1 MRIALSCNP
10 LGKANLEKKN
20 MTSAQEK
27 AFAATGCDVRF
38 DNLTRQ
44 LFATDASIYQI
55 EPIGVAF
62 PRSAQQASAVIRAA
76 ADGNISITPRGA
88 GTSLVGNA
96 IGEGL
101 IVDFSRYNRQITDLD
116 LEKRTVR
123 AGAGVVLDQLNAF
136 LKPHGFC
143 FGPDVATSSR
153 ATLGGMIANNSS
165 GAHVPVYGT
174 TADHVVSTEII
185 LVDGRI
191 LKIGPAHNSL
201 GAEREKIDKLIR
213 TCVAEISERMPP
225 GLLKRWP
232 GYGLERF
239 LRAPDNLNEILAG
252 SEGTLAAIFSAELK
266 ISLLPREKGLGLI
279 FFASVDEAMQATVEL
294 LDLKPAAIEHID
306 RPLLDQTK
314 SQLHFQAARDLLELD
329 SEPCESILLVE
340 FYDLG
345 SAATYRR
352 FESADVSAH
361 SKFSNI
367 AERLALL
374 QSRRLGLRT
383 KILTDPHEM
392 DLVWSVRKAG
402 LSLLTGC
409 IGAAKPVAFIEDA
422 AVRPAQLPEY
432 VRGLQSIMKPLGLEA
447 SYYGHAASGLLHVRP
462 VLDLHSAADL
472 KKFRQV
478 ADQTSALVRQ
488 FKGSL
493 SAEHGVGTA
502 RTEYMREQLG
512 DELLGVMREIKRAFD
527 PKNIF
532 NPGKIFEVGSAQ
544 RVETNRIDNHLREN
558 FTKPLELSF
567 TPRLAFAFK
576 DRSFIGNL
584 EQCNGCGGCRKD
596 TPIMCPTFIATGEEI
611 MSTRGR
617 ANIIRAALEMRFGV
631 RSRRRGIA
639 AFKSADTSA
648 HSKDPLRSAEL
659 DAALSNCLSCKGC
672 TPECPSNVNLALL
685 KAEMLYARHQRDGLP
700 LRERIF
706 SSVDLLGR
714 LGCAMPSFANAIVD
728 LAPMRAIMEK
738 TLGISAK
745 RSLPHYTSERFDRWF
760 QERSSVAAL
769 YERRTNNATVADRRY
784 RRGRVILWDDTFV
797 RYHEPHIGI
806 AAVKV
811 LETLGF
817 EVSLV
822 KNRKC
827 CGRPAFSQGNLDAAA
842 RVGKHN
848 VDLLNSAGS
857 QQSTN
862 PPSPSYGAASN
873 SQLSAPPILFLE
885 PSCWS
890 MFVDD
895 YRELK
900 IDNAEQVAARCFLF
914 EKFIDDLLD
923 REPGAL
929 QFKDRPASSGQ
940 DQQVNVAIHPHCHA
954 KSLMD
959 PAFMARLVERLPGR
973 KAQLLDTGC
982 CGMAGA
988 FGALAEKYELSVQ
1001 VAADLLDK
1009 IDKQHP
1015 DIVVAS
1021 GTSCRHQISDLTNV
1035 HPKHMAELIA
1045 DALL

>member
-1 MRIALSCNP
+1 
-10 LGKANLEKKN
+10 
-20 MTSAQEK
+20 MTSAQREV
-27 AFAATGCDVRF
+27 FAATGCDVRF

-76 ADGNISITPRGA
+76 ADGNISVTPRGA

-101 IVDFSRYNRQITDLD
+101 IVDFSRYNRQISDLD

-123 AGAGVVLDQLNAF
+123 AVAGVVLDQLNAF

-174 TADHVVSTEII
+174 TADHVVSTEIV

-191 LKIGPAHNSL
+191 LNIGPDHNSL

-239 LRAPDNLNEILAG
+239 LRAPGNLNEILAG

-266 ISLLPREKGLGLI
+266 ISLLPSEKGLGLI
-279 FFASVDEAMQATVEL
+279 FFASVADAMQATVEL
-294 LDLKPAAIEHID
+294 LDLKPSAIEHID

-340 FYDLG
+340 FY
-345 SAATYRR
+345 
-352 FESADVSAH
+352 ENV
-361 SKFSNI
+361 

-383 KILTDPHEM
+383 KILIDPYEM
-392 DLVWSVRKAG
+392 NLVWSVRKAG

-409 IGAAKPVAFIEDA
+409 VGAAKPVAFIEDA
-422 AVRPAQLPEY
+422 AVRPGQLPEY
-432 VRGLQSIMKPLGLEA
+432 VRGLQSIMKPLGLKA

-462 VLDLHSAADL
+462 VLDLHSASDL
-472 KKFRQV
+472 KKFRQI
-478 ADQTSALVRQ
+478 ANETSTLVRQ

-532 NPGKIFEVGSAQ
+532 NPGKIFEVGSARCADRTLQ
-544 RVETNRIDNHLREN
+544 RVVPAKIDNHLREN
-558 FTKPLELSF
+558 FTKPLELPF
-567 TPRLAFAFK
+567 APRLAFAFK
-576 DRSFIGNL
+576 DGSFIGNL

-617 ANIIRAALEMRFGV
+617 ANIIRAALALRTDGHPHRRATARAPLPLSPCERRTRSASQGEGV
-631 RSRRRGIA
+631 RLGEGGVR
-639 AFKSADTSA
+639 AFG
-648 HSKDPLRSAEL
+648 DPLKSAEL

-706 SSVDLLGR
+706 SAVDLLGR
-714 LGCAMPSFANAIVD
+714 MGCVMPRFANAMVD
-728 LAPMRAIMEK
+728 LAPVRAIMEK

-745 RSLPHYTSERFDRWF
+745 RSLPHYARQRFDRWF
-760 QERSSVAAL
+760 EKVGTSRCDVPRKFSGQRGVP
-769 YERRTNNATVADRRY
+769 TK
-784 RRGRVILWDDTFV
+784 GRVILWDDTFV

-811 LETLGF
+811 LEALGF

-842 RVGKHN
+842 KLGKHN

-857 QQSTN
+857 QQSTL
-862 PPSPSYGAASN
+862 N

-900 IDNAEQVAARCFLF
+900 IDNAEKVAARCFLF
-914 EKFIDDLLD
+914 EKFIDDLLA
-923 REPGAL
+923 REPDAL
-929 QFKDRPASSGQ
+929 RFKERSTFAAGLRRDR
-940 DQQVNVAIHPHCHA
+940 QVNVAIHPHCHA
-954 KSLMD
+954 KSLMN

-988 FGALAEKYELSVQ
+988 FGALAEKYKLSVQ
-1001 VAADLLDK
+1001 VAADLLGK
-1009 IDKQHP
+1009 IDNQQP
-1015 DIVVAS
+1015 GTEIIAS
-1021 GTSCRHQISDLTNV
+1021 GTSCRHQISDLTNAR
-1035 HPKHMAELIA
+1035 PKHMAEVLA
-1045 DALL
+1045 DAVL